1 MLNDNYRKR
10 KPITKADIKRLRDS
24 LPKRVDIGSEGTKV
38 TPKNEEGPKPE
49 NAEDASGVAPVLE
62 EHLPEICVPL
72 SAEEI
77 RSFQVYASMLRE
89 KNKVMNLTAVDDDNG
104 IAMKHFIDSLT
115 LCPYIREEEAKTG
128 RNDLT
133 LADIGTGA
141 GFPGL
146 PLKISMP
153 ELQVTLMD
161 SLAKRLGFLSEV
173 YTALS
178 LEGVNMVHTRA
189 EDGGK
194 DKKYRES
201 FDIVTARAVAALPVL
216 AEYCLPFVK
225 VGGVFLAMKG
235 HAEDE
240 IKSATK
246 AIALLGGTI
255 EKTDT
260 FRLPGTDM
268 DRSIIVVRK
277 IRPTPARFP
286 RKAGLPAKEP
296 LS

>member
-1 MLNDNYRKR
+1 MLNDSNRKR

-38 TPKNEEGPKPE
+38 TEKTAEPE
-49 NAEDASGVAPVLE
+49 PAAAGEGVAPVLE

-77 RSFQVYASMLRE
+77 RSFQIYASMLRE

-115 LCPYIREEEAKTG
+115 LCPYIKEEQAKAG
-128 RNDLT
+128 KNDLT
-133 LADIGTGA
+133 IADVGTGA
-141 GFPGL
+141 GFPGM

-161 SLAKRLGFLSEV
+161 SLAKRLGFLGEV
-173 YTALS
+173 CTALS

-240 IKSATK
+240 IKNATK

-286 RKAGLPAKEP
+286 RKAGVPAKEP
-296 LS
+296 LA

>member
-1 MLNDNYRKR
+1 MNKTNLSKVQQETFDPAILNDIEGYWNERSKTFSETRK
-10 KPITKADIKRLRDS
+10 KEMS
-24 LPKRVDIGSEGTKV
+24 
-38 TPKNEEGPKPE
+38 GPGGAAWLKLL
-49 NAEDASGVAPVLE
+49 S
-62 EHLPEICVPL
+62 EHLP
-72 SAEEI
+72 
-77 RSFQVYASMLRE
+77 
-89 KNKVMNLTAVDDDNG
+89 
-104 IAMKHFIDSLT
+104 
-115 LCPYIREEEAKTG
+115 TG
-128 RNDLT
+128 RT
-133 LADIGTGA
+133 LNVLDIGTGA
-141 GFPGL
+141 GFPGM

-153 ELQVTLMD
+153 ELKVTLMD
-161 SLAKRLGFLSEV
+161 SLQKRLGFLKEV
-173 YTALS
+173 CDALS
-178 LEGVNMVHTRA
+178 LEGVDMVHARA

-194 DKKYRES
+194 DKKYRER

-240 IKSATK
+240 IKSASK

-268 DRSIIVVRK
+268 DRTIVVVRK

-286 RKAGLPAKEP
+286 RKAGLPSKEP

>member
-1 MLNDNYRKR
+1 MMNDFHRKR

-38 TPKNEEGPKPE
+38 TKKDEVKPE
-49 NAEDASGVAPVLE
+49 PADNAEGVAPVLE

-77 RSFQVYASMLRE
+77 RSFQIYASMLRE

-115 LCPYIREEEAKTG
+115 LCPYIRDEEEKTG
-128 RNDLT
+128 NRNLT

-153 ELQVTLMD
+153 ELKVTLMD
-161 SLAKRLGFLSEV
+161 SLAKRLGFLQEV
-173 YTALS
+173 CDALS
-178 LEGVNMVHTRA
+178 LEGVDMVHARA

-194 DKKYRES
+194 DKKYRERY
-201 FDIVTARAVAALPVL
+201 DIVTARAVAALPVL

-235 HAEDE
+235 HAEEE
-240 IKSATK
+240 IKDANK

-268 DRSIIVVRK
+268 DRTIIVVRK

-286 RKAGLPAKEP
+286 RKAGMPAKEP
-296 LS
+296 LT

>member
-1 MLNDNYRKR
+1 MINDNHRKR

-38 TPKNEEGPKPE
+38 TKK
-49 NAEDASGVAPVLE
+49 EDAAPSAPAETGEGVAPVLE

-77 RSFQVYASMLRE
+77 HSFQIYASMLRE

-115 LCPYIREEEAKTG
+115 LCPYIRKEEEKAGKEA
-128 RNDLT
+128 LS

-161 SLAKRLGFLSEV
+161 SLAKRLGFLKEV
-173 YTALS
+173 CDALS
-178 LEGVNMVHTRA
+178 LEGVDLVHVRA
-189 EDGGK
+189 EDGGR
-194 DKKYRES
+194 DKKYRER

-225 VGGVFLAMKG
+225 TGGVFLAMKG

-240 IKSATK
+240 IKGAAK

-268 DRSIIVVRK
+268 DRTIIVVRK

-286 RKAGLPAKEP
+286 RKAGLPSKEP

>member
-1 MLNDNYRKR
+1 MLNDNHRKR

-38 TPKNEEGPKPE
+38 TPKDEVKPE
-49 NAEDASGVAPVLE
+49 VTDNAEGVAPVLE

-115 LCPYIREEEAKTG
+115 LCPYIREEENKTG
-128 RNDLT
+128 RNDIT

-173 YTALS
+173 CTALN
-178 LEGVNMVHTRA
+178 LEGVTMVHTRA

-268 DRSIIVVRK
+268 DRTIIVVRK

-296 LS
+296 LA

>member
-1 MLNDNYRKR
+1 MLF
-10 KPITKADIKRLRDS
+10 
-24 LPKRVDIGSEGTKV
+24 
-38 TPKNEEGPKPE
+38 
-49 NAEDASGVAPVLE
+49 
-62 EHLPEICVPL
+62 
-72 SAEEI
+72 
-77 RSFQVYASMLRE
+77 RS
-89 KNKVMNLTAVDDDNG
+89 NLTAVDDDNG

-115 LCPYIREEEAKTG
+115 LCPYIREEEEKTG
-128 RNDLT
+128 NKNLT

-141 GFPGL
+141 GFPGM

-153 ELQVTLMD
+153 ELKVTLMD
-161 SLAKRLGFLSEV
+161 SLQKRLGFLKEV
-173 YTALS
+173 CDALS
-178 LEGVNMVHTRA
+178 LEGVEMVHARA

-194 DKKYRES
+194 DKKYRER

-235 HAEDE
+235 HAEEE
-240 IKSATK
+240 IKDANK

-268 DRSIIVVRK
+268 DRTIIVVRK

-286 RKAGLPAKEP
+286 RKAGMPAKEP

>member
-1 MLNDNYRKR
+1 MLNDSNRKR

-24 LPKRVDIGSEGTKV
+24 LPKRVDINSEGTKV
-38 TPKNEEGPKPE
+38 TEKVSEPAVETAGE
-49 NAEDASGVAPVLE
+49 GVAPVLE
-62 EHLPEICVPL
+62 ECSPEICVPL

-77 RSFQVYASMLRE
+77 RSFQIYASMLRE

-115 LCPYIREEEAKTG
+115 LCPYIKEEQTKAGK
-128 RNDLT
+128 NDLT

-146 PLKISMP
+146 PIKISMP
-153 ELQVTLMD
+153 ELKVTLMD
-161 SLAKRLGFLSEV
+161 SLAKRLGFLGEV
-173 YTALS
+173 CSALS

-240 IKSATK
+240 IKNATK

-286 RKAGLPAKEP
+286 RKAGMPAKEP

>member
-1 MLNDNYRKR
+1 MINDNHRKR

-38 TPKNEEGPKPE
+38 TKK
-49 NAEDASGVAPVLE
+49 EDAAPSAPAETGEGVAPVLE

-77 RSFQVYASMLRE
+77 HSFQVYASMLRE

-115 LCPYIREEEAKTG
+115 LCPYIRKEEEKAGKEA
-128 RNDLT
+128 LS

-161 SLAKRLGFLSEV
+161 SLAKRLGFLKEV
-173 YTALS
+173 CDALS
-178 LEGVNMVHTRA
+178 LEGVDLVHVRA
-189 EDGGK
+189 EDGGR
-194 DKKYRES
+194 DKKYRER
-201 FDIVTARAVAALPVL
+201 FDIVTARAVATLPVL

-225 VGGVFLAMKG
+225 TGGVFLAMKG

-240 IKSATK
+240 IKGAAK

-268 DRSIIVVRK
+268 DRTIIVVRK

-286 RKAGLPAKEP
+286 RKAGLPSKEP

>member
-1 MLNDNYRKR
+1 MINDNHRKR

-38 TPKNEEGPKPE
+38 TKKEYAAPSAPSETGE
-49 NAEDASGVAPVLE
+49 GVAPVLE

-77 RSFQVYASMLRE
+77 HSFQVYASMLRE

-115 LCPYIREEEAKTG
+115 LCPYIRKEEEKAGKEA
-128 RNDLT
+128 LS

-161 SLAKRLGFLSEV
+161 SLAKRLGFLKEV
-173 YTALS
+173 CDALS
-178 LEGVNMVHTRA
+178 LESVDLVHVRA
-189 EDGGK
+189 EDGGR
-194 DKKYRES
+194 DKKYRER

-225 VGGVFLAMKG
+225 TGGVFLAMKG

-240 IKSATK
+240 IKGAAK

-268 DRSIIVVRK
+268 DRTIIVVRK

-286 RKAGLPAKEP
+286 RKAGLPSKEP

>member
-1 MLNDNYRKR
+1 MLNDNHRKR

-24 LPKRVDIGSEGTKV
+24 LPKRVDIGNEGTKV
-38 TPKNEEGPKPE
+38 TPKDEVPAAPSD
-49 NAEDASGVAPVLE
+49 NAEGVAPVLE
-62 EHLPEICVPL
+62 EHSAEICVPL

-115 LCPYIREEEAKTG
+115 LCPYIREEQDKAGKK
-128 RNDLT
+128 DLT

-141 GFPGL
+141 GFPGM

-153 ELQVTLMD
+153 ELEVTLMD

-173 YTALS
+173 CTALS

-235 HAEDE
+235 HAEEE
-240 IKSATK
+240 IKGATK

-286 RKAGLPAKEP
+286 RKAGLPSKEP